1 MILWLLNK
9 AVLILDILN
18 SIVESVSKEFD
29 NQLIQA
35 ELNNDEEANQ
45 VNNIK
50 EAVNQSKSDFLDE
63 NNNLVRLDS
72 VVKAEPIER
81 SNGTNNDNALVS

>member
-1 MILWLLNK
+1 M
-9 AVLILDILN
+9 LN

-35 ELNNDEEANQ
+35 ELNNDEEANK

-72 VVKAEPIER
+72 FVKAEPIEQF
-81 SNGTNNDNALVS
+81 NGTNNDNALDSRTL